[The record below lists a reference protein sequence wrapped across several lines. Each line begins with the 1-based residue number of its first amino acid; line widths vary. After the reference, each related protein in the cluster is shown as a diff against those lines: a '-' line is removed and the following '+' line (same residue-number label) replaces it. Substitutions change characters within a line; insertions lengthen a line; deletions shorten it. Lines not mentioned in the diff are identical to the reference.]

1 MCSTLVYTGSFSPAA
16 TSYIHSGVTRHG
28 FSREPPNGIVWV
40 MDAENHYSELFPFLF
55 QFSALFVKI
64 GLLWWMN
71 KGLACFLPWQLVSL
85 AKARGDGPCEAWWAE
100 AAWEWIYNS
109 KGCCG
114 FPHPWPTSGVTCH
127 CPSFSVLSIESISL
141 EFDSLAGKAWDWGSL
156 GCGFASVI

>member
-64 GLLWWMN
+64 GLL
-71 KGLACFLPWQLVSL
+71 
-85 AKARGDGPCEAWWAE
+85 
-100 AAWEWIYNS
+100 
-109 KGCCG
+109 
-114 FPHPWPTSGVTCH
+114 
-127 CPSFSVLSIESISL
+127 
-141 EFDSLAGKAWDWGSL
+141 
-156 GCGFASVI
+156 